1 MKRVCLLLVLIIA
14 LSACNNAAGNTD
26 EKNTPSTEVNVKEAK
41 NTENSTIT
49 KENTLKS
56 SLDFLAED
64 KNDLSVWD
72 YKTAYELCERALSEY
87 YKAIWNGTDINLDAF
102 FDNKSLK
109 QYMQKKVTS
118 QHELFLKN
126 KLTDNLV
133 TDIDVGARKVEL
145 VSEDK
150 PYFYLTLVT
159 RVKKDVGSFAEPT
172 EFLIHNLNGRL
183 VIADWYTGGKDSYD
197 SMVRGENQTIDNPDI
212 WNNSEWVKKL
222 EINR

>member
-1 MKRVCLLLVLIIA
+1 MKRVCLLLVLIFA
-14 LSACNNAAGNTD
+14 LSACNNAVGNTD
-26 EKNTPSTEVNVKEAK
+26 EKNTPMEVNVKVAK

-49 KENTLKS
+49 KENALKS
-56 SLDFLAED
+56 SLEFLAED
-64 KNDLSVWD
+64 KNGLSVWD
-72 YKTAYELCERALSEY
+72 YKTAYEMCEGALSAY

-118 QHELFLKN
+118 QQELFRKN

-145 VSEDK
+145 VGEDN
-150 PYFYLTLVT
+150 PYFYFKLDT

-172 EFLIHNLNGRL
+172 EFLVQNLNGRL
-183 VIADWYTGGKDSYD
+183 VITDWYSSGKDSYD

-212 WNNSEWVKKL
+212 WNNNEWVKKL